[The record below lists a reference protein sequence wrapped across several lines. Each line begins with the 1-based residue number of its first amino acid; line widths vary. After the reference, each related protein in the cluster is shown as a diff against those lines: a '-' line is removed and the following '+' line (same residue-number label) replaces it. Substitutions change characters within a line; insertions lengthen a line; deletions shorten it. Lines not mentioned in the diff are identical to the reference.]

1 LASELREIP
10 YSRLQERMGILER
23 RLPLDGCIETTY
35 RCNLRCVHCYV
46 NEPAGAREIEEKEL
60 SLDRLKQLVDEI
72 AEAGNL
78 HLLLTGGEVLLRPD
92 FPELYVYA
100 IRKGLLV
107 TVFTNGTL
115 VTDAIADLLDEYR
128 PQGIEVSL
136 YGMTRETYE
145 KVTGIPGSY
154 DKCMAGIG
162 RLVARKIPVVLKTM
176 ALTWNHH
183 EVMAME
189 AYAHAN
195 GLEFR
200 FDSLLN
206 PRVDCGANRN
216 GELQMTP
223 EQVLALDLEDTQR
236 MADFKKFCEEFVP
249 GPEVPIHREQVYTC
263 GAGQTSFTVDP
274 YGRLQ
279 MCQLS
284 RKSYFDLKQ
293 GSFAEGWNDFFPML
307 RARTWQTASA
317 CRTCNLA
324 ALCGSCPGAAE
335 MEHGDIESVVV
346 GFCEIAHLRADAV
359 LGASSG
365 HRRDATCC
373 LGQGKLA
380 SQPAEVQ
387 ARATQSGCGGSC
399 SDHHAAAPPAPALI
413 QIQRSR

>member
-1 LASELREIP
+1 VESPLREIP

-46 NEPAGAREIEEKEL
+46 NEPAGSREIQEREL
-60 SLDRLKQLVDEI
+60 SLVRLKRLVDEVV
-72 AEAGNL
+72 EAGNL

-92 FPELYVYA
+92 FPELYLYA
-100 IRKGLLV
+100 VRSGLLV

-115 VTDAIADLLDEYR
+115 VTDAIADLFDEYR
-128 PQGIEVSL
+128 PQGLEISL

-145 KVTGIPGSY
+145 KVTDIPGSY
-154 DKCMAGIG
+154 DKCLAGIA
-162 RLVARKIPVVLKTM
+162 RLVERKIPVVLKTM
-176 ALTWNHH
+176 ALTWNQH

-189 AYAHAN
+189 AFAHAQ

-223 EQVLALDLEDTQR
+223 EQVLALDLEDEQR
-236 MADFKKFCEEFVP
+236 MADFKKFCQEFVP
-249 GPEVPIHREQVYTC
+249 APDVPIEREHVYTC

-284 RKSYFDLKQ
+284 RRSFFDLKQ
-293 GSFAEGWNDFFPML
+293 GSFDEGWNVFFPML
-307 RARTWQTASA
+307 RARTWQTTSA
-317 CRTCNLA
+317 CRKCNLA

-335 MEHGDIESVVV
+335 MEHGDIEAVVV
-346 GFCEIAHLRADAV
+346 SFCEIAHLRADAV

-365 HRRDATCC
+365 HRRDGTCC
-373 LGQGKLA
+373 LGQGNLA
-380 SQPAEVQ
+380 AQPADVQ

-399 SDHHAAAPPAPALI
+399 SDGPAAAAPALI